1 LPPLGG
7 ISDLPLRRRRL
18 RRRFD
23 GTNKFRNRCQHL
35 APMAKKD
42 PDVHKVL
49 ISQMGENRD
58 IDAVIGKGF
67 RVLGHAELFEPV
79 RNLLHLQ
86 LRMNGSRLFL
96 VDDT

>member
-1 LPPLGG
+1 
-7 ISDLPLRRRRL
+7 
-18 RRRFD
+18 
-23 GTNKFRNRCQHL
+23 
-35 APMAKKD
+35 MAKKD